1 MHLELIRSACDDGKT
16 CPALHQ
22 TDRNSVIVQGW
33 AVLDAELLASMD
45 LFAGA
50 GAVEVPSGLLAGALD
65 DLPALRQTGRG
76 TVIVPGLAVDDPEAL
91 RHLRLPAGERA
102 VEVPA
107 AAFAGVLRAC

>member
-1 MHLELIRSACDDGKT
+1 MRLELIRSACDDGKT
-16 CPALHQ
+16 CPALHR
-22 TDRNSVIVQGW
+22 TDRDSVIVQGW
-33 AVLDAELLASMD
+33 TVLDAELLAAMD
-45 LFAGA
+45 LPA

-107 AAFAGVLRAC
+107 AAFAEALRAC